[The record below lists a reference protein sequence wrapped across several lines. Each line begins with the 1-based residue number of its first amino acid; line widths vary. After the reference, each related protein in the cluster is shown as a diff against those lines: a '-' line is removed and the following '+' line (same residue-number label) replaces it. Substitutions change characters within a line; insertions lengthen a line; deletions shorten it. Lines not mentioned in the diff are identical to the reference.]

1 MRNRVDIADLRI
13 ESTAEM
19 EAWKRHT
26 APMSYLEKRAA
37 QYVDRIYGTPPA
49 QFAKAIRDVKRM
61 RAEGVRP
68 GAAMR
73 KAAEEHGH
81 TREQMAQAILDMRGA
96 R

>member
-1 MRNRVDIADLRI
+1 MTKQDETVSLRI
-13 ESTAEM
+13 EASAEM
-19 EAWKRHT
+19 DAWKRHT

-37 QYVDRIYGTPPA
+37 QYVDRIYGAPPA

-61 RAEGVRP
+61 RADGVRP
-68 GAAMR
+68 GTAMR